1 VDVVVRDMGLTID
14 ADAAA
19 LEPIVA
25 AATARCLRLPAAIVG
40 RDVPFARLGLDS
52 LGCLE
57 LAGELETALGMPV
70 PADAVLECTT
80 VRSLCAALTGT
91 SGAALTAPAGAFDR
105 MRADAVLAADIRPR
119 PFSGAV
125 SLTDARHVLLT
136 GATGFLGSALLELLL
151 TRTQAHV
158 TCLVR
163 GPQGAELSRSR
174 AESADKQRAQ
184 DDVSVPDPVLSA
196 CPRSLREIVSV
207 PDPALS
213 ARPRSLR
220 EIVDCSAFSATAALA
235 RHADRIDFVRG
246 DLMLPSAGLSRA
258 DWARLTGDVDA
269 VCHAGASINWV
280 AGYDALRDVNVL
292 ATRELLRLA
301 AEAGASF
308 HFISSVAVCYSTTG
322 PRTVDERHDPLD
334 AIEGLH
340 FGYAQSKAVS
350 ESLVRQAAARGI
362 PARIYRP
369 ALISGDSRTGRF
381 NPDDMLSRLIA
392 GCVWMRAAP
401 DLDWRLDALP
411 VDSAAALILAL
422 SGDPSAG
429 AWHLA
434 HPRPRHWRECVLW
447 MRLYGYDV
455 TLLPYR
461 EWTARLRETTADASH
476 PLRPLRSFFLEEH
489 GGGLTIPELH
499 ELSRASRLDAAHTHA
514 AIAQTDVT
522 VAPLD
527 ADLMD
532 RYFTAFV
539 ESSTLPPPARRR
551 PRHSGGIDA
560 RALGV
565 TPFTAGH
572 SIISELTAW
581 QSGSACGLFHVPGPG
596 GRPLVLK
603 VTAHSDEVRVVGEA
617 LAGICGERLAAA
629 YRELGGGLGS
639 EGGHAREVALYRDAD
654 PILRA
659 HTPAV
664 IATHADP
671 AARAWAVLLEDL
683 SGATLLDSVDRPEGW
698 TRDHIA
704 AAVDGI
710 AAIHGAW
717 HARVNELRGQTWM
730 AAPRTT
736 ASVQA
741 MTPLWRALAD
751 HAAPMFAGW
760 AGPSVPAAQ
769 RALIDRIAEWR
780 PVMDAAPQT
789 LVHNDFNPRNVCLRR
804 AEGGPVP
811 PKRSTGP
818 REGGWR
824 LCAFDWEL
832 AAIGT
837 PMRDLAEFL
846 CFVSAD
852 GSDRASIEQLIDR
865 HAARFAA
872 VAGVAVDAAAWRAA
886 FAAALAEVL
895 IDRLSVYAMVHR
907 VRPQAFLPRVLRTWS
922 SLHALFP
929 TDGLAG

>member
-1 VDVVVRDMGLTID
+1 MRVTTDSDAASRTRATADMEEAGRVRVTADT
-14 ADAAA
+14 DAAA

-25 AATARCLRLPAAIVG
+25 AAAARCLRLPADVVG

-57 LAGELETALGMPV
+57 LAGDLETALGMPV
-70 PADAVLECTT
+70 PADAVVECTT
-80 VRSLCAALTGT
+80 VRSLCAALRGT
-91 SGAALTAPAGAFDR
+91 SGAAPAGAFDR
-105 MRADAVLAADIRPR
+105 TDAGRAVAFARMRSDAVLAADIRPR
-119 PFSGAV
+119 PFTGAV
-125 SLTDARHVLLT
+125 SLMDARHVLLT
-136 GATGFLGSALLELLL
+136 GATGFLGSALLDLLL
-151 TRTQAHV
+151 TRTRAHV

-163 GPQGAELSRSR
+163 PGPGVR
-174 AESADKQRAQ
+174 AAFADSPVPARLEAQ
-184 DDVSVPDPVLSA
+184 DGRVEVV
-196 CPRSLREIVSV
+196 E
-207 PDPALS
+207 
-213 ARPRSLR
+213 
-220 EIVDCSAFSATAALA
+220 
-235 RHADRIDFVRG
+235 G
-246 DLMLPSAGLSRA
+246 DLTRAAAGLTSD
-258 DWARLTGDVDA
+258 DWRRLVARTDA
-269 VCHAGASINWV
+269 VCHAGASINWI
-280 AGYDALRDVNVL
+280 AGYDALRNVNVL

-308 HFISSVAVCYSTTG
+308 HFISSVGVCYSTTG
-322 PRTVDERHDPLD
+322 PRTVDEGHDPLD

-340 FGYAQSKAVS
+340 FGYAQSKAVA

-381 NPDDMLSRLIA
+381 NRDDMLSRLIA
-392 GCVWMRAAP
+392 GCVRMGAAP

-411 VDSAAALILAL
+411 VDTVAALILAL
-422 SGDPSAG
+422 SGGASAG

-434 HPRPRHWRECVLW
+434 HPTPRHWRECVLW

-461 EWTARLRETTADASH
+461 EWTARLRETAEDPSH

-489 GGGLTIPELH
+489 AGGLTIPELH
-499 ELSRASRLDAAHTHA
+499 EQSRASRLDAAHTHA

-539 ESSTLPPPARRR
+539 ESSTLPLPARRR

-565 TPFTAGH
+565 EPFAAGH

-581 QSGSACGLFHVPGPG
+581 QSGSACGLFHVPGLSRAKSRGPG

-603 VTAHSDEVRVVGEA
+603 VTAHSDDVRVVGEA

-629 YRELGGGLGS
+629 YREFGGGLGS

-671 AARAWAVLLEDL
+671 GTRAWAVLLEDL
-683 SGATLLDSVDRPEGW
+683 RGATLLDSVDRPEGW
-698 TRDHIA
+698 TADHIA

-717 HARVNELRGQTWM
+717 HARVDELRGHTWM
-730 AAPRTT
+730 AAARTT
-736 ASVQA
+736 TSVHA
-741 MTPLWRALAD
+741 MEPLWRALAD
-751 HAAPMFAGW
+751 HAAPMFAAW
-760 AGPSVPAAQ
+760 AGPSLPAAQ
-769 RALIDRIAEWR
+769 RALIDRIEAWR
-780 PVMDAAPQT
+780 PALDGAPQT

-804 AEGGPVP
+804 AG
-811 PKRSTGP
+811 TD
-818 REGGWR
+818 WR

-846 CFVSAD
+846 CFVAPD
-852 GSDRASIEQLIDR
+852 GSDRASIEALIDR

-872 VAGVAVDAAAWRAA
+872 VAGVPVDPAAWRAA

-907 VRPQAFLPRVLRTWS
+907 VRPQSFLPRVLRTWS
-922 SLHALFP
+922 VLHSLFP
-929 TDGLAG
+929 ADDLAG

>member
-1 VDVVVRDMGLTID
+1 MRLTTN
-14 ADAAA
+14 ADAAGSRPLVA
-19 LEPIVA
+19 GTAGAGLPVTDRAAIEPLVA
-25 AATARCLRLPAAIVG
+25 AATARYLRLPAEIVG

-57 LAGELETALGMPV
+57 LAGELETALGISM

-80 VRSLCAALTGT
+80 VGSLCAALA
-91 SGAALTAPAGAFDR
+91 GAALPEALDCATSAHADVFNR
-105 MRADAVLAADIRPR
+105 MRADTVLGAEIRPR
-119 PFSGAV
+119 PFTGTV
-125 SLTDARHVLLT
+125 SLTNARHVLLT
-136 GATGFLGSALLELLL
+136 GATGFLGSALLDLLL

-163 GPQGAELSRSR
+163 SRPGARS
-174 AESADKQRAQ
+174 
-184 DDVSVPDPVLSA
+184 P
-196 CPRSLREIVSV
+196 
-207 PDPALS
+207 S
-213 ARPRSLR
+213 ARV
-220 EIVDCSAFSATAALA
+220 EIVD
-235 RHADRIDFVRG
+235 G
-246 DLMLPSAGLSRA
+246 DLTRPAAGLTDH
-258 DWARLTGDVDA
+258 DWRRLAARTDA
-269 VCHAGASINWV
+269 VCHAGASINWI

-292 ATRELLRLA
+292 ATRELLRFA
-301 AEAGASF
+301 ADAGASF
-308 HFISSVAVCYSTTG
+308 HFISSTGVCYSTAG
-322 PRTVDERHDPLD
+322 PRTVDETHDPLD

-340 FGYAQSKAVS
+340 FGYPQSKAVS

-381 NPDDMLSRLIA
+381 NRDDMLSRLIA
-392 GCVWMRAAP
+392 GCVRMGAAP

-411 VDSAAALILAL
+411 VDTAAALILAL
-422 SGDPSAG
+422 SDGPSPG

-434 HPRPRHWRECVLW
+434 HPQPRHWRECVLW

-461 EWTARLRETTADASH
+461 EWTARLRETAADPNH

-489 GGGLTIPELH
+489 AGGLTIPELH
-499 ELSRASRLDAAHTHA
+499 EQSRASTLDAARTHA
-514 AIAQTDVT
+514 AIAQTDVI

-532 RYFTAFV
+532 RYFGAFV
-539 ESSTLPPPARRR
+539 QSSTLPPPPHRR
-551 PRHSGGIDA
+551 PRHSGGIDT

-565 TPFTAGH
+565 EPFAAGH

-581 QSGSACGLFHVPGPG
+581 QSGSACGLFHVRGPCRAGSRDRG

-603 VTAHSDEVRVVGEA
+603 VTAHSDDVRVVGEA
-617 LAGICGERLAAA
+617 LAGLCGERLGAA
-629 YRELGGGLGS
+629 YREFGGGLGS
-639 EGGHAREVALYRDAD
+639 DGGHAREVALYRDAD

-664 IATHADP
+664 IAAHADP

-683 SGATLLDSVDRPEGW
+683 GGAALLDSVERPEEW
-698 TRDHIA
+698 TADHLT

-717 HARVNELRGQTWM
+717 HARVPELRGCTWM
-730 AAPRTT
+730 AATRTT

-741 MTPLWRALAD
+741 MAPLWRALAD
-751 HAAPMFAGW
+751 HAAPMFAAW
-760 AGPSVPAAQ
+760 AGPAVPAAQ
-769 RALIDRIAEWR
+769 HRLIDRIADWR
-780 PVMDAAPQT
+780 PALDAAPQT
-789 LVHNDFNPRNVCLRR
+789 LVHNDFNPRNLCLRR
-804 AEGGPVP
+804 VDDE
-811 PKRSTGP
+811 
-818 REGGWR
+818 WR

-846 CFVSAD
+846 CFVSPPGA
-852 GSDRASIEQLIDR
+852 SRASIERLIDR

-872 VAGVAVDAAAWRAA
+872 VAAVRVDAAAWRAA

-895 IDRLSVYAMVHR
+895 IDRLSVYAIVHR
-907 VRPQAFLPRVLRTWS
+907 VRPQAFLPRVLRAWS
-922 SLHALFP
+922 ALHSLFP
-929 TDGLAG
+929 SDDLAG